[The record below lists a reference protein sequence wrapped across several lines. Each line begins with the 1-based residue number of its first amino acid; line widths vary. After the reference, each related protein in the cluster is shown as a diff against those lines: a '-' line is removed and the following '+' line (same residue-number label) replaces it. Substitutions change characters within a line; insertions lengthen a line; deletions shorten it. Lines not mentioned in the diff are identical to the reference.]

1 MSEQRM
7 ALGLIGRKLGM
18 TQIYGDDGS
27 YIPVTVVKAG
37 PCFVTQVKSLEKDGY
52 RAVQIGFEEAKAG
65 RLNRPRLGH
74 LGELPPLTVL
84 REFRLPA
91 EGSFSLGDRLTVE
104 QFEAGE
110 MLAVTGTSK
119 GKGFA
124 GVMKR
129 HGFRGGKR
137 THGQSDRPRH
147 AGSIGAGTSPSRV
160 FRGTRMAGR
169 MGGERVTVKN
179 IKVVG
184 ADPDRNLLLLEGAVP
199 GPNGGVLLLGRVK
212 R

>member
-1 MSEQRM
+1 M

-84 REFRLPA
+84 REFRLSA
-91 EGSFSLGDRLTVE
+91 EGSFTLGDRLTVE

-110 MLAVTGTSK
+110 MLAARLAQVV
-119 GKGFA
+119 A
-124 GVMKR
+124 DRRRGVR
-129 HGFRGGKR
+129 
-137 THGQSDRPRH
+137 DRL
-147 AGSIGAGTSPSRV
+147 AS
-160 FRGTRMAGR
+160 
-169 MGGERVTVKN
+169 
-179 IKVVG
+179 
-184 ADPDRNLLLLEGAVP
+184 
-199 GPNGGVLLLGRVK
+199 VLLAVQEA
-212 R
+212 